1 MVLLTIN
8 TFMSNKTKL
17 IYSQEQREAKASY
30 GSLKLNCLREK
41 SEIRLAL
48 RLRDPELP
56 ADPGRSS
63 PAARPTTPGRARDLG
78 PTSPGEAGRSSD
90 RAQPLLESVI
100 DRKSARPGEY
110 PFPQTGQIEKDR
122 ERRGGTRCRSRGSRQ
137 TDKSNKMQEA
147 SSS

>member
-17 IYSQEQREAKASY
+17 IYSQDQREAKASY
-30 GSLKLNCLREK
+30 GSPKLNCLIEK

-63 PAARPTTPGRARDLG
+63 PGRTPDHSG
-78 PTSPGEAGRSSD
+78 P
-90 RAQPLLESVI
+90 
-100 DRKSARPGEY
+100 SARPRTDRTGRSGEI
-110 PFPQTGQIEKDR
+110 Q
-122 ERRGGTRCRSRGSRQ
+122 
-137 TDKSNKMQEA
+137 
-147 SSS
+147 

>member
-78 PTSPGEAGRSSD
+78 PKPPGRGG
-90 RAQPLLESVI
+90 AQDPASQ
-100 DRKSARPGEY
+100 DGRKSTDEE
-110 PFPQTGQIEKDR
+110 TGPNVTCMSTQVADLPRKRRRHAKEK
-122 ERRGGTRCRSRGSRQ
+122 
-137 TDKSNKMQEA
+137 A
-147 SSS
+147 S